1 MNVHKLATLVAYNI
15 VNRTERIENNT
26 KKEREINVELE
37 KVTEIE
43 KERLIIITLQL
54 KKNRGLRDLFGR
66 KRRRDTLLRRLRLRL
81 RRPRTLERG
90 RQLRPRSISLNN
102 LFRYRQGG

>member
-37 KVTEIE
+37 RVVEIE
-43 KERLIIITLQL
+43 KERLITIIL
-54 KKNRGLRDLFGR
+54 
-66 KRRRDTLLRRLRLRL
+66 
-81 RRPRTLERG
+81 
-90 RQLRPRSISLNN
+90 
-102 LFRYRQGG
+102 